1 MAMTAVVK
9 AVTAT
14 TAVRPASPT
23 CVEVVDGVTVE
34 TPVGAAMVVA
44 PVTAF
49 AVAAVDMLAAR
60 VVAPKVVC
68 TVVKVAALA

>member
-23 CVEVVDGVTVE
+23 CVVEAVDVAVE
-34 TPVGAAMVVA
+34 TPVGAKMVNA

-60 VVAPKVVC
+60 VVAPKVFC
-68 TVVKVAALA
+68 KVVKVAALA